1 MECAQ
6 VIVAGAG
13 PVGTVA
19 ATRLARQ
26 GIDVILLEALPT
38 SAKDLRASTWHPPT
52 LEMMAELGIAS
63 QKLAASGGK
72 DLMAAVFETLLEL

>member
-6 VIVAGAG
+6 IIVAGAG

-52 LEMMAELGIAS
+52 LEMMAELGIAER
-63 QKLAASGGK
+63 
-72 DLMAAVFETLLEL
+72 MV